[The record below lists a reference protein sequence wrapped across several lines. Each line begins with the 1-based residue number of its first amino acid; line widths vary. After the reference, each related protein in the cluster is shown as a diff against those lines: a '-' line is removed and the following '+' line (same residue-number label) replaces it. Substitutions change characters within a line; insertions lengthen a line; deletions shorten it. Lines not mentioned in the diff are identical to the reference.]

1 MTALKRAVHVL
12 HQKRNELER
21 KVERINYVLDTLG
34 NLSNG
39 KRPYHRKNQRSAAVR
54 ARMAAAQKARWAK
67 TRKAA

>member
-1 MTALKRAVHVL
+1 MNLLKKAVHEL
-12 HQKRNELER
+12 HQRRTDLEQ
-21 KVERINYVLDTLG
+21 KIERINYVLDTLG

-39 KRPYHRKNQRSAAVR
+39 KRPYHRKNQRSAVVR